1 MKYIKTCFTSSEYTY
16 LIYDKNLN
24 ISKWTFII
32 KELKL
37 SNFSQL
43 MLQYLSYI
51 ADINIVAGK
60 KKQTRACTHYRYLIL
75 FYSICIR
82 QIYVYRYILA

>member
-1 MKYIKTCFTSSEYTY
+1 MHEIKTCFTTSEYTY

-24 ISKWTFII
+24 ISEWTFII

-43 MLQYLSYI
+43 SLMLQYSII
-51 ADINIVAGK
+51 AGIIK
-60 KKQTRACTHYRYLIL
+60 ERKQTKACTLSLFNIL
-75 FYSICIR
+75 FHAYDG
-82 QIYVYRYILA
+82 